1 MSGGGG
7 IGRSPYVRLSVA
19 VQSGG
24 YATNIRV
31 KGQIWGDF
39 FIYDDVALS
48 WITMTNKIVLGNHT
62 DPGNTTFGI
71 GYFAG
76 YLQQTPSAI
85 AIGTYAGNVDQYTGS
100 IAHGPYAGQFR
111 QGGIAIGNSAGN
123 SDQSARAVAMGF
135 NAGYENQST
144 GAIAIGLNA
153 GSENQS
159 AGAIAIGENA
169 GSQNQS
175 VGAIAIGQNTGDTG
189 SYSISIGQN
198 AVKKGIAINA
208 TNIQLTSP
216 ASGVFVKPIRG
227 PMIGNNLISWDTG
240 TKEMFYNGSSER
252 FKYDIQPLRIAST
265 TRDLQPREFKY
276 KMDDTHDIGLI
287 AEEAFKANTAFAYLD
302 KGQTPEGIQWN
313 AITTSLVAELQQ
325 MKQRIALLKAK
336 KANAIA
342 CI

>member
-1 MSGGGG
+1 MSGG
-7 IGRSPYVRLSVA
+7 IGRSPVVRLSVA

-31 KGQIWGDF
+31 KGENWGDF
-39 FIYDDVALS
+39 FIYDDELSS
-48 WITMTNKIVLGNHT
+48 WITLSNKIVLGNHT

-71 GYFAG
+71 GFFAG

-85 AIGTYAGNVDQYTGS
+85 AIGTYAGNADQGAEA
-100 IAHGPYAGQFR
+100 IAYGYYAGQFR

-123 SDQSARAVAMGF
+123 GDQQVNAVAMGL
-135 NAGYENQST
+135 NAGFQNQST

-153 GSENQS
+153 GTENQS

-169 GSQNQS
+169 GTQNQS

-198 AVKKGIAINA
+198 AMKKGIVINA

-216 ASGVFVKPIRG
+216 ATGLFVKPIRG

-265 TRDLQPREFKY
+265 STRDLQPREFKY
-276 KMDDTHDIGLI
+276 KLDDTHDIGLI

-336 KANAIA
+336 KANANASI
-342 CI
+342 

>member
-7 IGRSPYVRLSVA
+7 IGRSPLVRLSVA

-31 KGQIWGDF
+31 KGENWGDY
-39 FIYDDVALS
+39 FIYDDVASS
-48 WITMTNKIVLGNHT
+48 WITLSNKIVLGNHT

-76 YLQQTPSAI
+76 YLQQTPTAI
-85 AIGTYAGNVDQYTGS
+85 AIGTYAGNVDQYAGS
-100 IAHGPYAGQFR
+100 IAHGHYAGQFR

-123 SDQSARAVAMGF
+123 RDQSAGAIAMGL
-135 NAGYENQST
+135 NAGFQNQST

-175 VGAIAIGQNTGDTG
+175 KGAVAIGQNTGDTG
-189 SYSISIGQN
+189 SYSISIGQK
-198 AVKKGIAINA
+198 ATGKGIAINA

-227 PMIGNNLISWDTG
+227 PMIGNNLLSWDTG
-240 TKEMFYNGSSER
+240 TKEIFYNGSSER
-252 FKYDIQPLRIAST
+252 FKYDIQPLRTATT

-276 KMDDTHDIGLI
+276 KLDDVQDVGLI
-287 AEEAFKANTAFAYLD
+287 AEEAFKVNPSFAYLD
-302 KGQTPEGIQWN
+302 KEQTPEGIQWN
-313 AITTSLVAELQQ
+313 AITTSLIAELQE
-325 MKQRIALLKAK
+325 MKRMIAVLKAN
-336 KANAIA
+336 KANASI
-342 CI
+342 